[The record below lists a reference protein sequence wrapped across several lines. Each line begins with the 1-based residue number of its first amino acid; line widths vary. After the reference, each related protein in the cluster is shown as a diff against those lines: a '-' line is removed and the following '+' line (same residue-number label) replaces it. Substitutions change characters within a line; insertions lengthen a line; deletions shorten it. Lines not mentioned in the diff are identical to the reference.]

1 MNCFRTTTE
10 KKRRYDEWNNYINHH
25 QCAIFVDTISV
36 LYLIISF
43 SFFDLDFN
51 LFNFYLLL
59 MQLLLKSIF
68 IIFHH
73 KKNIMSRLN
82 YNKNS
87 LNIHHIISYLF
98 IPKEKYIKFLQI
110 AIPFQCSHTYYSEP
124 HILFI
129 RKSLLS
135 SKQKIFAE
143 NHFCKQFS
151 SCFLALNE

>member
-1 MNCFRTTTE
+1 MR
-10 KKRRYDEWNNYINHH
+10 
-25 QCAIFVDTISV
+25 AP
-36 LYLIISF
+36 YLLILPVF
-43 SFFDLDFN
+43 SFIDLDIN
-51 LFNFYLLL
+51 LFNFYLLLL

-73 KKNIMSRLN
+73 KKKSCLDLTIIKIPWT
-82 YNKNS
+82 Y
-87 LNIHHIISYLF
+87 IHHIISYLF

-124 HILFI
+124 HILFV